1 MNLRL
6 LLSLALL
13 PALSR
18 PAAGQTGLIPAPRQF
33 ETRPAM
39 SLASGIVITPAA
51 NAEDRFAAADLAAL
65 LKARGIRTGTG
76 KGPVV
81 TLLRAGSTGAAP
93 FKAAT
98 EFFRDSTHRA
108 EGYWLSADKGRVT
121 IIGTTGAG
129 VFYGVQTFK
138 QLIDGRGRAASLR
151 GAVISD
157 WPAMRWRGFH
167 DDLSRGPVPT
177 LEFQKQQLRTFA
189 AYKLNVYSPYFEH
202 TLAYASDPLIAPP
215 GGAMSRED
223 IKTLVAY
230 ARQLHI
236 EVIPEQEAFGHLHHV
251 LKHETYA
258 PLGETEHGH
267 VLAPGDSGTLPLIR
281 RWFLEIDSLFP
292 GKFIHLGADETFE
305 LGKGRTQDD
314 VAARGIGPVYLDFL
328 KRIAD
333 TLRFTGR
340 RFLFWGDVAMNR
352 PDLVSEL
359 PHDMIAVGWDYW
371 SKDHFDRYLKPF
383 RDAGMETWVAPGV
396 RNWNQVWPEFGPA
409 LANIQGFIR
418 DGQAG
423 GATGVLNTS
432 WDDDG
437 EAIFNETWYGVI
449 FGAAASWQPGESDIA
464 RFQHDFGRVFHGDT
478 TGNIEQAQEE
488 LIAAHALLQKADL
501 GSASNGLFWIDPW
514 SDHGRGVT
522 EAIMPI
528 VRELRLHAEQAVID
542 VARARAAGT
551 LEQTD
556 ALDALELGAR
566 RIDVL
571 GMKYQFAEEIARM
584 YAEAR
589 DSVGTNYAADKLLE
603 ISQVNGRMQ
612 DIRDGYMLTRE
623 LYEKAWRAENRPY
636 WVENVLG
643 RYDIEIQRWIN
654 RADQVS
660 EARRV
665 MIRKHW
671 LPDGKDLGIPE
682 PIGKLTS
689 SLPAAG
695 PASASGH

>member
-13 PALSR
+13 PAISR
-18 PAAGQTGLIPAPRQF
+18 PAAGQTGLLPAPRQF
-33 ETRPAM
+33 EAREAM
-39 SLASGIVITPAA
+39 PLAGGLTIARSA
-51 NAEDRFAAADLAAL
+51 NAEDRFAAGDLATT
-65 LKARGIRTGTG
+65 LKERGIRTGTG
-76 KGPVV
+76 KGPVL
-81 TLLRAGSTGAAP
+81 TLLRAGTTSAAP
-93 FKAAT
+93 FKAAA

-108 EGYWLSADKGRVT
+108 EGYWLAAEKGRIT
-121 IIGTTGAG
+121 IIGATGAG
-129 VFYGVQTFK
+129 VFYGVQTLK
-138 QLIDGRGRAASLR
+138 QLISGRGRTATLR
-151 GAVISD
+151 GAVIAD

-223 IKTLVAY
+223 VKALVAY

-267 VLAPGDSGTLPLIR
+267 VLAPGDSATLPLIR

-305 LGKGRTQDD
+305 LGKGRTRQE
-314 VAARGIGPVYLDFL
+314 VADRGIGPVYLDFL
-328 KRIAD
+328 RCIAD
-333 TLRFTGR
+333 TLSFTGR

-352 PDLVSEL
+352 PDLVSQL

-371 SKDHFDRYLKPF
+371 SKDKFDRYLKPF

-464 RFQHDFGRVFHGDT
+464 RFQHDFGPVFHGDT
-478 TGNIEQAQEE
+478 TGGIESAEEE

-501 GSASNGLFWIDPW
+501 GSASNGLFWLDPW
-514 SDHGRGVT
+514 SDRGRGVT

-528 VRELRLHAEQAVID
+528 VRELRLHAEQALVD
-542 VARARAAGT
+542 VARARAAGP
-551 LEQTD
+551 LEQAD

-566 RIDVL
+566 RIDVM

-584 YAEAR
+584 YAEAG
-589 DSVGTNYAADKLLE
+589 DSVGTSYAADKLLE

-636 WVENVLG
+636 WIENVLG
-643 RYDIEIQRWIN
+643 RYDIEIQKWIN

-660 EARRV
+660 EARRQ
-665 MIRKHW
+665 MIRQKY
-671 LPDGKDLGIPE
+671 LPPGKELGIPA

-689 SLPAAG
+689 AAPATS
-695 PASASGH
+695 PASSSGH